1 MCPLECAGTRGLVGQ
16 LLPVGT
22 ILNLVR
28 VGAGSTAVPCPNAL
42 YDGTEQCN
50 IYSFFSQKL
59 RNPLHISNIG
69 FYDGD

>member
-22 ILNLVR
+22 VLNLVR
-28 VGAGSTAVPCPNAL
+28 VGAGSAAVPCPNAL

-50 IYSFFSQKL
+50 HQKCFL
-59 RNPLHISNIG
+59 SHICFNHLVLYLAG
-69 FYDGD
+69 